1 MLKLMIIVA
10 NLILSSEFVIRASI
24 RYLDAD
30 RASKITRLLRWI
42 SLPLSLTVLVFG
54 LIVQSD
60 AQVGEPGSKFAGA
73 SLLAVIAALLVSVT
87 CTILSVGMY
96 MLMAINHARV
106 ASGRRIAFMLTV
118 QSAGIAA
125 IGLSAYVGAS
135 LTLPIMLAMFV
146 VGVGIYTAG
155 LLLERKM

>member
-1 MLKLMIIVA
+1 MLKLIIIVA
-10 NLILSSEFVIRASI
+10 NLILSSEFVIRASV

-42 SLPLSLTVLVFG
+42 ALPLSLTVLVFG

-60 AQVGEPGSKFAGA
+60 AQVGEFAGA

-106 ASGRRIAFMLTV
+106 ASGRRIAFTLTV

-125 IGLSAYVGAS
+125 IGLSAYIGAS
-135 LTLPIMLAMFV
+135 LTLPIMLTMFV
-146 VGVGIYTAG
+146 AGIGIYTAG